1 MDIKISNIKE
11 RILYFAKNQNISY
24 ESFCESIGMTYGSF
38 KGVAKQRPLNSDAL
52 EILITKYPE
61 INCEWLLSGK
71 GAMLKK
77 QQGKKTIENVIPLDT
92 SIKQELDLKNQI
104 ITHYKEKVTFLE
116 DRIKAMDTD
125 IENDEPA
132 LLQMIKEIHHI
143 TVSNAI
149 NDIIKVNEGEEQK
162 EMSKKKELNT

>member
-61 INCEWLLSGK
+61 INCEWLLIGK
-71 GAMLKK
+71 GVMLQKEE
-77 QQGKKTIENVIPLDT
+77 KTIENVISLET
-92 SIKQELDLKNQI
+92 SLRKELDLKNQVI
-104 ITHYKEKVTFLE
+104 SHYKEKVTFLE
-116 DRIKAMDTD
+116 DKIKAMGTD
-125 IENDEPA
+125 LESDEPA

-149 NDIIKVNEGEEQK
+149 NDIIKVNEGEEHK
-162 EMSKKKELNT
+162 EKGKKKQLNP